1 MTEISSLK
9 IPNVSLQEGA
19 LKPAQRPRQGTA
31 PSEEKGASGAAGAN
45 KEMKVQ
51 PLDKE
56 QVTALTDQL
65 NESLGQ
71 MDANFHVSVDDASGM
86 MVVRITDTETGE
98 IVRQVPPQQV
108 LDASVSMDKIIGLL
122 VNDRA

>member
-1 MTEISSLK
+1 MMEISSLN
-9 IPNVSLQEGA
+9 IPNISLQEG

-31 PSEEKGASGAAGAN
+31 PSEEKRAADAD
-45 KEMKVQ
+45 KETKVQ

-56 QVTALTDQL
+56 QVSALTDQL
-65 NESLGQ
+65 NEKLGQ

-86 MVVRITDTETGE
+86 MLVRITDTETGE